1 MLSVFNDNSPDNYF
15 KKAQLIDKI
24 QIGSKSNIIYH
35 QPRGYIT
42 NKQYLE
48 RRDYKEMYQTMH
60 SNLLAQ
66 PKNKNMKYNS
76 RYISLDK

>member
-1 MLSVFNDNSPDNYF
+1 MLSVFNDNSPN
-15 KKAQLIDKI
+15 KEQRKAQLIDKI

-35 QPRGYIT
+35 QPNGYIT

-60 SNLLAQ
+60 SNVLAQ
-66 PKNKNMKYNS
+66 PKIKNFKFNA
-76 RYISLDK
+76 RYLSLDK